1 MKTDVIHVSSDGTG
15 INEALAQAEAVA
27 VYKSLP
33 AKNALH
39 LRLLTEEMMGMVRA
53 LTGKRE
59 ADFWIEDQNGSYQ
72 LHLKTETAMNTLL
85 REKLLEVSTTGQNKE
100 ATTFMGKLRDMFERS
115 LEPDETGRDPLMHSG
130 MMTGS
135 GVTSIDSAAAGVWSF
150 SLYKSALAKG
160 EGPQE
165 DWDQLEK
172 SIVANVADE
181 VEIGIKDNQV
191 EMVIYKKF

>member
-1 MKTDVIHVSSDGTG
+1 MKTDVITVSSKGAQM
-15 INEALAQAEAVA
+15 EAALIQVDKVA
-27 VYKSLP
+27 AYKEMNP
-33 AKNALH
+33 KNALH
-39 LRLLTEEMMGMVRA
+39 LRLLTEEMMGLIRSI
-53 LTGKRE
+53 TG
-59 ADFWIEDQNGSYQ
+59 DVTGQFWIEDENGVYE

-85 REKLLEVSTTGQNKE
+85 REKLLEVSTSGQNKE

-115 LEPDETGRDPLMHSG
+115 LEPDGTGRDPLMHSG